1 MVKYIIKRVLLMLPI
16 LLGVLIILFLLNELT
31 PGDPVDQILQSG
43 ATEEERE
50 ALREEMG
57 LNDPIYE
64 RFFRYVA
71 GVVQGDLGESYK
83 THEPVLDEVMM
94 RLPYSILITFSAVFL
109 AILIGVPVG
118 VVSALKQYTWVDNT
132 LLAIAMFLLSIPQF
146 AMGLFLIYFFSVRL
160 ELLPAFGITDW
171 KGFIMPIMVIMLC
184 CGASYA
190 RISRSSMLEVM
201 RQDYIK
207 TARAKGQRERVVV
220 YTHML
225 RNALIPILA
234 SIGNDLGGQL
244 GGALILETV
253 FGVPG
258 VGKYIADAIM
268 ARNYPSVL
276 GGVFILAFL
285 FSVINLVVDL
295 AYAVVDPRLKTSII
309 TDTMKKRKRIKGE
322 AV

>member
-171 KGFIMPIMVIMLC
+171 TGFIMPIMVIMLC

>member
-309 TDTMKKRKRIKGE
+309 TDTMKRRKRIKGE

>member
-16 LLGVLIILFLLNELT
+16 LLGVLIILFILNEFT

-50 ALREEMG
+50 ALREELG
-57 LNDPIYE
+57 LNDPIHE
-64 RFFRYVA
+64 RFVRYIA

-83 THEPVLDEVMM
+83 THQPVADEIMM
-94 RLPYSILITFSAVFL
+94 RLPYSVLITFSAVFL
-109 AILIGVPVG
+109 AILIGVPIG
-118 VVSALKQYTWVDNT
+118 VLSALKQYTWVDNV
-132 LLAIAMFLLSIPQF
+132 LLAICMFMLSIPQF
-146 AMGLFLIYFFSVRL
+146 CMGLFLIYFFSVKL

-171 KGFIMPIMVIMLC
+171 TGFIMPIVVIMLC

-207 TARAKGQRERVVV
+207 TARAKGQREKVVV
-220 YTHML
+220 FTHML

-268 ARNYPSVL
+268 ARNYPCVL
-276 GGVFILAFL
+276 GGVFVLAFL

-322 AV
+322 VV